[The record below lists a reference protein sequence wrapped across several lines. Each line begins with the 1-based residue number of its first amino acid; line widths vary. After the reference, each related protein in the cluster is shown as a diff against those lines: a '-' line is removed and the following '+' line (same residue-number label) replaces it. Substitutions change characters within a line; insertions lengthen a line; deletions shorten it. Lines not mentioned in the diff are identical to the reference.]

1 MVRFARIAVITVL
14 VAPIAMLA
22 ACGSS
27 SIKTTVFPVPA
38 NIGLIPSGSTSMDLG
53 TSQTFI
59 GTPRDNRGN
68 AITEPISYQSSN
80 PAVLTVAANGLAC
93 AGTWDSLTV
102 PQVCTAG
109 PVGVAQ
115 VTATTKGVSSPPTT
129 VYVHQHVDKVVVSP
143 IPGQITNPPTPPIT
157 LPSNLCTDPI
167 PVVNGCF
174 SQNQTFNYQATACNQ
189 GTDITSSVGTFD
201 WQLLN
206 TGVAGLNAASLTN
219 PISGVLSGQAQ
230 VTAKAPGLTSFFASA
245 SGANSVPVDFTTCAV
260 QSIQL
265 QVNGTNDRTISVAKG
280 SSQTVSAIVVDSN
293 GTTITGVPLDWCSSQ
308 PANVSVGANNCATIA
323 SKSTAANTIS
333 VSTPLAGGGTVIA
346 TCTPPNCNIGLPP
359 PTRGRPIYPENPVRF
374 IVTPT
379 SGAAQSATVYVSST
393 GCENTVGC
401 ISTIIPVTAPAN
413 TLGTAI
419 NLPATPNSLV
429 FDPQGSNVYLG
440 TDFSFSNSQGLMKVG
455 FGSSTSVAQF
465 KSVTGK
471 VLAISPDGKKVI
483 VSDTKSNPNQV
494 FVIDTGTSTYVPF
507 AIVGATAADFSPDAL
522 KAYIAAGNTLY
533 VYSTIDPLLT
543 IPLGGPAN
551 DVSFLANGAF
561 AYVAV
566 GQINAVA
573 SWTTCTD
580 LPARDVLGDSQTVNT
595 PGTPF
600 FIKTL
605 ADGTGVLAVDPPD
618 IDLIAVNTTPVGCAV
633 PSLPNLPGGLPNVV
647 NGPVPTSVSLGQ
659 GPFVPKQLIAS
670 ADGRRVY
677 LLTDRFGSVLVFNI
691 DSESSSSIALTGSP
705 LPLQASLTPDG
716 TLLYVA
722 ANDGTVHVVNTQV
735 GGDLVQ
741 IAFPTNPETLLG
753 GLCSGVTFPR
763 QSVLSITA
771 ASPGASNTT
780 TYTYTVTSG
789 PPPNVGATV
798 VIQSMVDGG
807 NNGVFVITALGSGT
821 FTVVNG
827 SGVAASNQS
836 GTGNVS
842 INCNPDLIAVRP

>member
-1 MVRFARIAVITVL
+1 
-14 VAPIAMLA
+14 
-22 ACGSS
+22 
-27 SIKTTVFPVPA
+27 
-38 NIGLIPSGSTSMDLG
+38 
-53 TSQTFI
+53 
-59 GTPRDNRGN
+59 
-68 AITEPISYQSSN
+68 
-80 PAVLTVAANGLAC
+80 
-93 AGTWDSLTV
+93 
-102 PQVCTAG
+102 
-109 PVGVAQ
+109 VAQ

-157 LPSNLCTDPI
+157 LPPNLCTDPI
-167 PVVNGCF
+167 PAVSGCF

-206 TGVAGLNAASLTN
+206 TGVAGLNAASSTN
-219 PISGVLSGQAQ
+219 PISGLLSGQAQ

-346 TCTPPNCNIGLPP
+346 TCTPPNCNIGLPS
-359 PTRGRPIYPENPVRF
+359 PTRGRPIYPENPIRF

-379 SGAAQSATVYVSST
+379 TGAAQSATVYVSST

-440 TDFSFSNSQGLMKVG
+440 TDFSFSNSQGLMKVA

-483 VSDTKSNPNQV
+483 VSDAKSNPNLV

-507 AIVGATAADFSPDAL
+507 AIAGATAADFSPDAL
-522 KAYIAAGNTLY
+522 KAYIVAGNTLY
-533 VYSTIDPLLT
+533 VYSTIDPVLT
-543 IPLGGPAN
+543 IQLGGPAN

-561 AYVAV
+561 AYVAGGNTSPGV
-566 GQINAVA
+566 TV
-573 SWTTCTD
+573 WTNCTD
-580 LPARDVLGDSQTVNT
+580 TQVLPPVATTAT
-595 PGTPF
+595 PIF
-600 FIKTL
+600 LKTL
-605 ADGTGVLAVDPPD
+605 ADASGILAVDPPNID
-618 IDLIAVNTTPVGCAV
+618 IISVSSAPEGCPPGPPVNVPVTPF
-633 PSLPNLPGGLPNVV
+633 
-647 NGPVPTSVSLGQ
+647 SLGQ
-659 GPFVPKQLIAS
+659 GPFVPSQVIAS

-691 DSESSSSIALTGSP
+691 DSETSSSIALTGSP

-722 ANDGTVHVVNTQV
+722 ANDGAVHVLNTQ
-735 GGDLVQ
+735 GAGDLVQ
-741 IAFPTNPETLLG
+741 ITFPTNPETLLG

-763 QSVLSITA
+763 QSVLNITA
-771 ASPGASNTT
+771 ASPGGSSTT

-798 VIQSMVDGG
+798 VIQGMVDGG
-807 NNGVFVITALGSGT
+807 NNGAFVITALGSGT
-821 FTVVNG
+821 FTVVN
-827 SGVAASNQS
+827 SGGVPASNQN